1 MCLTISRFT
10 PLSASNSLS
19 VASQLPAP
27 TVTDRNAPATTS
39 LAAVSHHMSN
49 TGKVVGAV
57 IGTLLGLAVIVLL
70 SFYLHRRSLARKR
83 ALMADPLVIEKPKP
97 GPRSQPTS
105 RTFLQRMHSRRLP
118 RFVAPPSVWPSSRSS
133 SEYNEL
139 PHSADHRRQ
148 NHHQGPPP
156 PLGDEKAT
164 SSNPKHASCPQG
176 GSFFVTN
183 PSLNPSNGS
192 SGGGI
197 VRSATAPPPGA
208 YLPCPQT
215 RIAESTTS
223 SIPTERWMKD
233 RKAVA
238 KGKARAMHDAAI
250 AQPKP
255 RMSRARSLRTFFTTN
270 PSPSTYSSS
279 TTSSKRSKELKTQ
292 PELPKRQM
300 EQTTPLT
307 TLPVPAT
314 ALKVES
320 SYTPRRTASP
330 SGRSRESRTI
340 FFTTN
345 PSPPSVPDPGDTA
358 IDDSITDDNPRPR
371 IDKGKGRAL

>member
-1 MCLTISRFT
+1 MD
-10 PLSASNSLS
+10 
-19 VASQLPAP
+19 SQLPGP
-27 TVTDRNAPATTS
+27 TAAAANTPSSTS
-39 LAAVSHHMSN
+39 MAAENHHKSN
-49 TGKVVGAV
+49 SGKIAGAV
-57 IGTLLGLAVIVLL
+57 IGTLLGLVVIVLI
-70 SFYLHRRSLARKR
+70 SFSLHRRHLARKR
-83 ALMADPLVIEKPKP
+83 ALMVVPLVIEDPKP

-105 RTFLQRMHSRRLP
+105 RSFLQRMHSRRLP

-139 PHSADHRRQ
+139 PHSADHRHQ
-148 NHHQGPPP
+148 NYHQGPPL
-156 PLGDEKAT
+156 PLGDENAT
-164 SSNPKHASCPQG
+164 SLNPKHASCPQG

-183 PSLNPSNGS
+183 PTSNPSNGS

-197 VRSATAPPPGA
+197 VRSATAPLPDA
-208 YLPCPQT
+208 YLPRPLT
-215 RIAESTTS
+215 RIAESATS
-223 SIPTERWMKD
+223 SIPTERWLKE

-238 KGKARAMHDAAI
+238 KGKVRATHDPSI
-250 AQPKP
+250 AQPMP

-279 TTSSKRSKELKTQ
+279 TTSSKRSKELKAQ
-292 PELPKRQM
+292 PELPNQQM

-307 TLPVPAT
+307 TLPVAAT

-320 SYTPRRTASP
+320 SQTPKRAASP